1 MKRGAALGV
10 FCLLWLCLVA
20 MGGLGGP
27 SPVSVPEPS
36 GNFAATIVDQS
47 GTSSR
52 VEKFSIDGRIA
63 LSGKLGI
70 GQVSIDFEQINTIEF
85 IVEQKEEKELK
96 AKVVLTDGR
105 PASLIVD
112 KGLTCYGRLPYGNF
126 TIGLEDVRSI
136 TLHGR
141 VKD

>member
-1 MKRGAALGV
+1 MRRGATLSV

-36 GNFAATIVDQS
+36 RNFAATIVDQS
-47 GTSSR
+47 GISSR
-52 VEKFSIDGRIA
+52 VEKFSLDGRIA
-63 LSGKLGI
+63 LSGKVGI

-85 IVEQKEEKELK
+85 ILDDKELN
-96 AKVVLTDGR
+96 AKVVLADGQ

-112 KGLTCYGRLPYGNF
+112 NALTCYGRLPYGNF
-126 TIGLEDVRSI
+126 TIGVEDVRSI

-141 VKD
+141 VKE